1 MIDQDRQIEFYA
13 DFDGKIDDK
22 NVDAAI
28 QDLKG
33 MTAKVTV
40 IGTPNVPWFP
50 TQVSDFDHIGKRVLS
65 SGDGIQETDHPGFSD
80 LEYRK
85 RREVITK
92 AALDYKLDDPSLPFI
107 QYSQSEK
114 EVWKFCY
121 SNLKKLF
128 KTNAC
133 NEFRWTIEQFEKHVG
148 FTEDNIPQLD
158 PISKFL

>member
-1 MIDQDRQIEFYA
+1 MTLITLAKGSYPLEMESKKQTIL
-13 DFDGKIDDK
+13 GL
-22 NVDAAI
+22 AI
-28 QDLKG
+28 
-33 MTAKVTV
+33 
-40 IGTPNVPWFP
+40 
-50 TQVSDFDHIGKRVLS
+50 S
-65 SGDGIQETDHPGFSD
+65 STG
-80 LEYRK
+80 
-85 RREVITK
+85 REVITK